1 MIGRQTVLGAAL
13 AWTRPDGDEA
23 TERLFEAYWRVR
35 CNQWI
40 HVSPHLQWLD
50 PFGAGDRFTLF
61 GIRTQCDF

>member
-13 AWTRPDGDEA
+13 AWTRHDGDEA